1 MRMFLLKCT
10 MLFMPEIVDL
20 PFHSCSHRK
29 RYRSEDRQREPLAM
43 ALPLLREI
51 WNAFVL
57 QSQAIDAHQR
67 RVLALPAP

>member
-1 MRMFLLKCT
+1 
-10 MLFMPEIVDL
+10 
-20 PFHSCSHRK
+20 
-29 RYRSEDRQREPLAM
+29 M

-67 RVLALPAP
+67 RVLALPET

>member
-1 MRMFLLKCT
+1 LKRHDYFIIANFSSLFSHSFCT
-10 MLFMPEIVDL
+10 G
-20 PFHSCSHRK
+20 SHRK
-29 RYRSEDRQREPLAM
+29 RYRSEDRQREPIAI

-67 RVLALPAP
+67 RVLALPEP